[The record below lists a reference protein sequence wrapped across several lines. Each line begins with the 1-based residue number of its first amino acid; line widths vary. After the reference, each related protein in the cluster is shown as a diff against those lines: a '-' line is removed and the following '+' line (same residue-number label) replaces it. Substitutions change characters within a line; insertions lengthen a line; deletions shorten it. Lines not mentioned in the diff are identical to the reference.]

1 MGVEAAADDDQHQ
14 RRVLWDG
21 DWGWGLQAT
30 HDDQRQRRVRWEGDW
45 GWRRCLMTSSRVESC
60 WERSGG
66 GSWRQRGRRVMGLR
80 TEKPSTACK
89 NGLLWKCLAD
99 SCRFRLVLC
108 DNLSMNVVGDELI
121 LQLAFVHCFSYVLH
135 FARQNSTPSP
145 LLKAV
150 SLATNLFFIS
160 FVNRGLSG

>member
-1 MGVEAAADDDQHQ
+1 MEAMSDDQQQSRVLLGEVRRWELEAA
-14 RRVLWDG
+14 RK
-21 DWGWGLQAT
+21 
-30 HDDQRQRRVRWEGDW
+30 EGD
-45 GWRRCLMTSSRVESC
+45 GAP
-60 WERSGG
+60 
-66 GSWRQRGRRVMGLR
+66 Q
-80 TEKPSTACK
+80 KPSTACK